1 MACSML
7 HPELG
12 TSTTQGDFDMA
23 RQTKMKIAAFATA
36 IVATLGMAAVS
47 PAASADHSGK
57 TPITQMRGET
67 YCC

>member
-1 MACSML
+1 ML

-12 TSTTQGDFDMA
+12 TGTTQGDFDMA
-23 RQTKMKIAAFATA
+23 RQTKIKFAAFATA
-36 IVATLGMAAVS
+36 VVATLSLAAVS

-57 TPITQMRGET
+57 TTITHMRSET

>member
-1 MACSML
+1 ML
-7 HPELG
+7 HAELG
-12 TSTTQGDFDMA
+12 TGTTQGDFDMS

-57 TPITQMRGET
+57 TTITQMRGET